1 MRIPAE
7 LNFRMPAEWEP
18 HQGTWL
24 SWPRSDGIS
33 FPDKYETVPPIFAKL
48 VRSLVEVEE
57 VYINVW
63 NAAMEAA
70 ARQALAANKTPL
82 DRVHFFHFPAY
93 EPWCRD
99 HGPIF
104 LVREIHGHR
113 ERAVVDWGYNAW
125 GEKYPPYDLD
135 DAIPRHVANL
145 RQLPL
150 FSPDMILEGGSIEVN
165 GLGTLLTTEAC
176 LLNPNRNPRL
186 SKSDIEK
193 NLRDYLGVSKIIW
206 LGDGIS
212 GDDTDGHIDTLARF
226 INPTT
231 IVAAVEEDIQD
242 ANYHFLQEN
251 WRMLRMSR
259 DQQEH
264 LFRVVKLPM
273 PGMVEFQGQR
283 LPATY
288 LNFYIAN
295 ERVIVPTYRH
305 RNDAKAIEILQHEF
319 PDRKVIGI
327 DSRDLIWGLGSF
339 HCLTQQ
345 EPK

>member
-1 MRIPAE
+1 MKIPAE
-7 LNFRMPAEWEP
+7 LNYRMPGEWEP

-24 SWPRSDGIS
+24 TWPRPDGIS
-33 FPDKYETVPPIFAKL
+33 FPDRYELVPPIYAQLIRRL
-48 VRSLVEVEE
+48 VAGEE

-63 NAAMEAA
+63 DGDMEASV
-70 ARQALAANKTPL
+70 RKLLTEEKVLL
-82 DRVHFFHFPAY
+82 DRVSFHHFPAY

-104 LVREIHGHR
+104 LVRETLHGH

-135 DAIPRHVANL
+135 DAVPRQVAEL
-145 RQLPL
+145 RNLPL
-150 FSPDMILEGGSIEVN
+150 FSPEMILEGGSIEVN
-165 GLGTLLTTEAC
+165 GAGTLLTTESC
-176 LLNPNRNPRL
+176 LLNSNRNPDL
-186 SKSDIEK
+186 SRSDIEK
-193 NLRDYLGVSKIIW
+193 NLRDFLGVTKILW
-206 LGDGIS
+206 LGEGLA

-231 IVAAVEEDIQD
+231 IVAAVEENIQD

-251 WRMLRMSR
+251 WRLLRMAR
-259 DQQEH
+259 DQDDR

-273 PGMVEFQGQR
+273 PRMVEHQGQR

-288 LNFYIAN
+288 LNFYITN
-295 ERVIVPTYRH
+295 QNVIVPTYRD
-305 RNDAKAIEILQHEF
+305 RSDAKALEILQQEF
-319 PDRKVIGI
+319 SDRKVVGI
-327 DSRDLIWGLGSF
+327 DSRDLVWGLGSF

-345 EPK
+345 EPV